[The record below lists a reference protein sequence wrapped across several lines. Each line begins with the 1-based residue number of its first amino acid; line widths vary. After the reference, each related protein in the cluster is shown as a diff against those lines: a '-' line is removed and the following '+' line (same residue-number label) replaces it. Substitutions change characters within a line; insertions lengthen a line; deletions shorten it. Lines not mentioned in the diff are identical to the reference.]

1 VCEVGHCSASRV
13 LCWKWWTANLLQL
26 GDVAVMRNSPILCA
40 RKVRR
45 ITVVNDG
52 EISGIVSLKTL
63 YKVAWEVPCH
73 YRRAWRLVGT
83 VPLVVSVDLT
93 GHFAEHSDE
102 AISSA

>member
-1 VCEVGHCSASRV
+1 
-13 LCWKWWTANLLQL
+13 
-26 GDVAVMRNSPILCA
+26 MRNSPILCA

-102 AISSA
+102 QSRHPSIPAQRLLRFAHNTDPSFSS